1 MPMQSQ
7 TQVKSLPHEPPALR
21 VVKATRRGKRSW
33 LIAGA
38 ILVLFGGIVV
48 YGILTRLWKGNTV
61 RGETAQMAVPSVS
74 VVSPQRSAPS
84 QEIVLPGN
92 VQPFISSPIYSRTN
106 GYLRSWHAD
115 IGTHVKKGQLLAVVE
130 TPEVDQQL
138 LQSRSNLATAQA
150 NLKLAEITRNRY
162 QGLLATHAVAQ
173 QDADN
178 AVGTYNANK
187 AIVEADQ

>member
-1 MPMQSQ
+1 MVMPMQSQ
-7 TQVKSLPHEPPALR
+7 TQIKAAPHGPPALS
-21 VVKATRRGKRSW
+21 VVQAPRRSKRGW

-38 ILVLFGGIVV
+38 ILVVFGGIVV
-48 YGILTRLWKGNTV
+48 YGILARLWKGNTV

-92 VQPFISSPIYSRTN
+92 VQPFISSPIYSRTS

-115 IGTHVKKGQLLAVVE
+115 IGAQVKKGQLLAVVD

-138 LQSRSNLATAQA
+138 AQSRSNLA
-150 NLKLAEITRNRY
+150 
-162 QGLLATHAVAQ
+162 
-173 QDADN
+173 
-178 AVGTYNANK
+178 
-187 AIVEADQ
+187 